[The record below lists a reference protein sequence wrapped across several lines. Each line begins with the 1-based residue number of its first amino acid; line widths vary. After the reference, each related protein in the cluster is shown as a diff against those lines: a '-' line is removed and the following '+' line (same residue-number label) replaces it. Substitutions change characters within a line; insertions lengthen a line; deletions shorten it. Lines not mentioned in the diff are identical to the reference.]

1 MNPKSAPARKAR
13 GGQATASNGDAGLG
27 MPKLQRNTLNEEVY
41 QQLKQALMTGRIAPG
56 STMTIRSLAASFGI
70 SPMPVREALR
80 RLVAE
85 HVLVLLPNRSVSLPI
100 ITPERFRE
108 ITRIRTSL
116 EGLAVEEAT
125 PLIGPEEIR
134 QMTALNDEMERPGAT
149 QRPEYLVKNR
159 EFHFALYQSSGLPTL
174 VKIIEALWLQ
184 IGPLLTIQQGE
195 YKSQEIF
202 VQAHHRRLLKALK
215 KRDAAEA
222 RDAIV
227 SDIEDAAKIIA
238 ASL

>member
-1 MNPKSAPARKAR
+1 MTAKTTQARTSR
-13 GGQATASNGDAGLG
+13 LQDENGGAGELELE

-41 QQLKQALMTGRIAPG
+41 QQLKHALTTGRIAPG
-56 STMTIRSLAASFGI
+56 STMTIRSLAKSFGI

-100 ITPERFRE
+100 ITRERFRE

-116 EGLAVEEAT
+116 EGLAAEEAT
-125 PLIGPEEIR
+125 PLIAADTLR
-134 QMTALNDEMERPGAT
+134 KMALLNDEMELPGQT
-149 QRPEYLVKNR
+149 KRPEYLSKNR
-159 EFHFALYQSSGLPTL
+159 EFHFCLYQSSRLPTL

-184 IGPLLTIQQGE
+184 IGPLLTIQREEFASSGV
-195 YKSQEIF
+195 I
-202 VQAHHRRLLKALK
+202 VQNQHRRLLKALK
-215 KRDAAEA
+215 KGDAAEA

-227 SDIEDAAKIIA
+227 NDIEDAAKIIDA
-238 ASL
+238 TL

>member
-1 MNPKSAPARKAR
+1 MTAKTRQARTSR
-13 GGQATASNGDAGLG
+13 LQDETAISGELELE

-41 QQLKQALMTGRIAPG
+41 QQLKHALMTGRIAPG
-56 STMTIRSLAASFGI
+56 STMTIRSLAKSFGI

-100 ITPERFRE
+100 ITRERFRE

-116 EGLAVEEAT
+116 EGLAAEEAT
-125 PLIGPEEIR
+125 PLVTADA
-134 QMTALNDEMERPGAT
+134 MKKMAALNDEMELPGQT
-149 QRPEYLVKNR
+149 KRPEYLVKNR
-159 EFHFALYQSSGLPTL
+159 EFHFCLYQSSRLPTL

-184 IGPLLTIQQGE
+184 IGPLLTIQQEEFASSGV
-195 YKSQEIF
+195 I
-202 VQAHHRRLLKALK
+202 VQTQHRRLLKALK
-215 KRDAAEA
+215 KGDAAEA

-227 SDIEDAAKIIA
+227 SDIEDAAKLIVA
-238 ASL
+238 CL